1 MSSLFSSS
9 HPRLAA
15 VTASDDLM
23 QRLEQL
29 NMVGASLSAERD
41 INRLLESILVA
52 AKSITRADGGTL
64 YRVTEEQTL
73 RFEIL
78 RTSSLKN
85 YLGGTTGNP
94 IPFYPVPL
102 YKDGKPN
109 HNNVSAYVALT
120 GKTVN
125 IPDAYTAEG
134 FDFSGTRG
142 F

>member
-1 MSSLFSSS
+1 MSTLTDSTVGL
-9 HPRLAA
+9 RL
-15 VTASDDLM
+15 SDFAPSAEEDLV

-29 NMVGASLSAERD
+29 NTIGVSLSGETD
-41 INRLLESILVA
+41 INRLLETILTA

-102 YKDGKPN
+102 YKDDKPN
-109 HNNVSAYVALT
+109 HNNVSAYVCLT
-120 GKTVN
+120 GTTVN
-125 IPDAYTAEG
+125 IQDAVSYTH
-134 FDFSGTRG
+134 
-142 F
+142 